1 MMDRWSR
8 RKAAVEA
15 EAIAEVKAEE
25 AVAKAEVEAVQAEKT
40 DDELLKELG
49 LPDPDTLGEGDD
61 FKAFMGDAIPARL
74 KTRALR
80 KLWTVNPLLANIDG
94 LVDYGEDFTDA
105 AMCVENMQS
114 AYQVGKGMMAHVEEL
129 ARQAE
134 EDAAIEAAADDTEA
148 ETEEPVINPVRP
160 PELKDKEAVLAF
172 AAEAVEDEEPYEPV
186 WDDGAEDAAQ
196 APTPGSRRMTFTFD
210 DQRTG

>member
-1 MMDRWSR
+1 MDLWSR

-25 AVAKAEVEAVQAEKT
+25 AIVKAEVEAVQAEQT
-40 DDELLKELG
+40 DEELLEQLG
-49 LPDPDTLGEGDD
+49 LPDPETLGEGAD
-61 FKAFMGDAIPARL
+61 FKQFMGDAIPARL

-80 KLWTVNPLLANIDG
+80 RLWSVNPLLANIDG

-134 EDAAIEAAADDTEA
+134 QEAAVEDGDAEA
-148 ETEEPVINPVRP
+148 EQVVEEPMVDPVRP
-160 PELKDKEAVLAF
+160 PQPQDKEAVLAF
-172 AAEAVEDEEPYEPV
+172 AAQSAQDEEPFQPE
-186 WDDGAEDAAQ
+186 WDETPEDAAS
-196 APTPGSRRMTFTFD
+196 APMPGSRRMTFTFD